1 MIRGTTLYGRPVI
14 DLDAGEHVG
23 TLADV
28 VLDPPSQ
35 CVAWLIVAP
44 RDAAFSSGRLM
55 ILPAA
60 VVHVVKPKAIMVRR
74 ADEPEG
80 EMRQIASLPRL
91 SHLTGRTVRNAS
103 GAVVGVLDDVLL
115 DPQNG
120 RILSYPLRA
129 AHFLQTIERWLAG
142 ESAALRW
149 DYVPGDTPLQI
160 DLTLVIVPDDAVV
173 HLRAQAAPRNGGRA
187 VTAASPDGA
196 TNGLGGD
203 DRDSNGVGG
212 ELAAALLGVDGR
224 DASGAGREPPAALED
239 VSMAGGSLLAG
250 WGQGRPL
257 PPPRWGAISA

>member
-23 TLADV
+23 TLTDV

-35 CVAWLIVAP
+35 CVAWLIVTPGGSAY
-44 RDAAFSSGRLM
+44 SSGRLVV
-55 ILPAA
+55 LPAT

-80 EMRQIASLPRL
+80 ELRQIAGLPRL

-103 GAVVGVLDDVLL
+103 GAVVGVLDDVLI
-115 DPQNG
+115 DAANG

-173 HLRAQAAPRNGGRA
+173 HLRAQAAPRDGRRAMLATTPAGATGGRGEDSGELNG
-187 VTAASPDGA
+187 ASA
-196 TNGLGGD
+196 
-203 DRDSNGVGG
+203 
-212 ELAAALLGVDGR
+212 ELAAALH
-224 DASGAGREPPAALED
+224 E
-239 VSMAGGSLLAG
+239 VSAGGDSLRAA